1 MISASSLRDLA
12 KKFTNSA
19 RLPKK
24 LRIFTDS
31 SDFFRVDYNDILI
44 LGERPYLIRNYEH
57 EGRFGIED
65 QPKFWVKRAID
76 LATGS
81 LKIIKMVFHEKFP
94 ARIGDLVFECF
105 RSPAKEAR
113 ILDLVRSHPNFVHGF
128 SEHDSAGNLLR
139 VLDYIHG
146 KTLPDYA
153 ETLGSSHEDYF
164 HNFFPAVLDEFIQ
177 LVRAISFLHDQ
188 GEKHGDIRR
197 DHIIK
202 DRASG
207 TCRWIDF
214 DFDYWHRENMYG
226 YDLFGLGNILIF
238 LVGRG
243 DITTQ
248 NLRQKHPS
256 LYSNLAED
264 DLNIVFTG
272 RVANL
277 KKIYPYLP
285 DALNVILLHFSLGA
299 ETYYDNTAQLL
310 SDLEEARGI
319 MNR

>member
-1 MISASSLRDLA
+1 MLSESSLRKLA
-12 KKFTNSA
+12 EQYADPS

-24 LRIFTDS
+24 LRIITDS
-31 SDFFRVDYNDILI
+31 SDFFRIDYNDILF
-44 LGERPYLIRNYEH
+44 LGGRPYLIRNYEH

-76 LATGS
+76 LGTGS

-105 RSPAKEAR
+105 RSPKKEAR

-128 SEHDSAGNLLR
+128 SQRDSAGNLLR
-139 VLDYIHG
+139 VMDYIHG
-146 KTLPDYA
+146 RTLSDYA
-153 ETLGSSHEDYF
+153 KNLGSSHEDYF

-177 LVRAISFLHDQ
+177 LVRAIEFLHEQ

-197 DHIIK
+197 DHIIM

-207 TCRWIDF
+207 ICRWIDF
-214 DFDYWHRENMYG
+214 DFDYRHRENMFG

-238 LVGRG
+238 LTGRG
-243 DITTQ
+243 DVTTQ
-248 NLRQKHPS
+248 DLKQNHPAVFS
-256 LYSNLAED
+256 RLTED

-285 DALNVILLHFSLGA
+285 DAINVILRHFSLGV
-299 ETYYDNTAQLL
+299 ETFYDNTEQLL
-310 SDLEEARGI
+310 SDLKEAKET
-319 MNR
+319 